1 MNFSSAIKLASIA
14 TERNLSSTLRTTL
27 DRSRSTRMDWTSST
41 DITVLASAHNARNK
55 TRATIV
61 ETAVD
66 AGFICSIYRCPH
78 SVDDC
83 ICFTRSSKI
92 HMQNTYIFGTVKHQ
106 LPSFF
111 LSFLFDCKNQFMSNI
126 VWTTPGRGFS
136 SFIYLHT
143 LPDWLKLKTWGSA
156 VCDWLVVVKSLR

>member
-111 LSFLFDCKNQFMSNI
+111 LSCLTVRTSLCQTLFERLLGVASAHL
-126 VWTTPGRGFS
+126 
-136 SFIYLHT
+136 FICIPYLIGWNSKHEAVLFVT
-143 LPDWLKLKTWGSA
+143 DW
-156 VCDWLVVVKSLR
+156 WL